1 MWRVNMDIK
10 IFKDITIITEEAG
23 FLENLFDSIPNEE
36 ESILLENDIDVKY
49 LFKNE
54 SDEKAFGKKDLVIG
68 LSIGLLSGVPAGI
81 IANTIYDKLMNN
93 GKNKLI
99 VKKDKVTIID
109 EKDLLIYIR
118 ETVLKEE

>member
-1 MWRVNMDIK
+1 MDAK
-10 IFKDITIITEEAG
+10 IFKDITIVTEDTN
-23 FLENLFDSIPNEE
+23 FLENLFNSIPNKE

-49 LFKNE
+49 LFENE

-93 GKNKLI
+93 GKNKII
-99 VKKDKVTIID
+99 VKRQG
-109 EKDLLIYIR
+109 YYY
-118 ETVLKEE
+118 

>member
-1 MWRVNMDIK
+1 MWRVNMYTK
-10 IFKDITIITEEAG
+10 IFKDITIITEEAD
-23 FLENLFDSIPNEE
+23 FLENLFDSIPKEE
-36 ESILLENDIDVKY
+36 ESILLKNNIDVKY

-118 ETVLKEE
+118 ETVLKEK